1 MERIQVRFLT
11 LFMAVAGMMILC
23 SCSKEPEF
31 YAPYTAAKTDDLD
44 ANVNKESRLEAYS
57 NDIVVLLD
65 NSSYPVENVS
75 AAQALAFKVSNK
87 EVVLCKNGYEEFQP
101 GNITKLFASYYV
113 LMTQDIYQSVTV
125 GSDIYNIDK
134 DLWAAHFTKNDTLRF
149 KDLIYGAVL
158 YGANDVIIPMADNT
172 SGSLNSFAGDVTSYV
187 TEMGA
192 ENTTFLNC
200 YGTASAGMKTTI
212 YDVYM
217 ILRDVLIN
225 DDILKL
231 LESRSYSCEYTTNG
245 AAASVKWYNAL
256 PYFADDYDTS
266 SGLTILGG
274 MCEHASLEPTQMLVL
289 AQDASGEIYA
299 VFVTG
304 CSSFS
309 DCKSSVEEILYQIAN
324 L

>member
-1 MERIQVRFLT
+1 MERIQVRIIVAL
-11 LFMAVAGMMILC
+11 LAVLGVFSLSAC
-23 SCSKEPEF
+23 AKSPTF
-31 YAPYTAAKTDDLD
+31 YAPYTSSDTADLD
-44 ANVNKESRLEAYS
+44 ANVNKVATLEAYS

-75 AAQALAFKVSNK
+75 ASQALAFKLSNK

-113 LMTQDIYQSVTV
+113 LMTQDIYQYVTV
-125 GSDIYNIDK
+125 GSDIYNIDSS
-134 DLWAAHFTKNDTLRF
+134 LFAVHFTKNDCLRF

-187 TEMGA
+187 TNMGA
-192 ENTTFLNC
+192 ENTTLLNC

-231 LESRSYSCEYTTNG
+231 LESKSYSCEYTNNSNP
-245 AAASVKWYNAL
+245 ASVKWYNAL
-256 PYFADDYDTS
+256 PYFTGELETK
-266 SGLTILGG
+266 SGLVVLGG
-274 MCEHASLEPTQMLVL
+274 MCENASLEPTQMLVL
-289 AQDASGEIYA
+289 AQDETGETYA

-304 CSSFS
+304 CASFS
-309 DCKSSVEEILYQIAN
+309 DCKASVEEILYQIAN